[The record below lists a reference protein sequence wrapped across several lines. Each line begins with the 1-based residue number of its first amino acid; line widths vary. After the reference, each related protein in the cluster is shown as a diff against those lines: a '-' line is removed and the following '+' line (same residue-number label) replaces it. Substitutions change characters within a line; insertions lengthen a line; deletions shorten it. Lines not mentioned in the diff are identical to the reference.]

1 MSTHPPTRPRRE
13 DLAETTGNSMRIT
26 IDASTL
32 AHPQRTGIGRC
43 LESILPRLAE
53 LAAAK
58 GDTITLL
65 AGKPLVNDTALGL
78 VAKGRLDARTV
89 NVPSLYAW
97 QQAGMAWQIKEAGAD
112 VHYAPDGLLP
122 LGFAGK
128 SVGVVNDVLY
138 KRHPET
144 LARHIRLVF
153 ALRQRASLA
162 RLTIPL
168 TLSAFTRR
176 ELLRIHG
183 PLAARTRPTNLCAV
197 DHGRFRPLSPDDAP
211 ALAALRARYGLAGDY
226 LLCVGN
232 LMPHKNLGLAL
243 RALARLHRKKNG
255 DAPKLVV
262 IGHGDAAAVGAL
274 VPPDIPKDRVV
285 CPGYLPDEEVAL
297 AYRGAAA
304 FIFPSRYEGFG
315 LPVLEAMASGVPV
328 AYADAASLPEAAG
341 IAGLAFPA
349 DDEAALADILSRL
362 LADTALRE
370 RQITLGL
377 DRAGE
382 FSWEACAEA
391 VYAALH
397 EASGL
402 APLRL
407 PKVTVVTPSFNQA
420 AFLPETLESVAAQKG
435 VDVEHIVL
443 DGGSTDET
451 PEILRQWSDK
461 LAFWRSAPDGGQTAA
476 LAEGFA
482 LATGEV
488 MGWLNSDDRLF
499 ADDVLA
505 AVAEAFAR
513 HPEAVMVTGDTL
525 LTDPAGK
532 PVMIDMVLAPSHR
545 QMRYAMAVPQQ
556 STFFRRQAY
565 LDAGGM
571 DGRFTYCMDYDLFE
585 RISRQGK
592 IVRIPRVVATFRLHP
607 SAKTATWHDVFKRD
621 LYACQHRHGS
631 GAWHEVMIKL
641 VTMETRLGSIA
652 AQLGALLKGR
662 KLPTQIN
669 ARLEPLR
676 ALARKKHGLS
686 G

>member
-1 MSTHPPTRPRRE
+1 MSTHPPPRPRRE
-13 DLAETTGNSMRIT
+13 DLAETTGHPMRIT

-65 AGKPLVNDTALGL
+65 AGKPLVSATALGL
-78 VAKGRLDARTV
+78 VAKGLLGARTV

-112 VHYAPDGLLP
+112 AHYAPDGLLP
-122 LGFAGK
+122 LGFTGK

-138 KRHPET
+138 KRQPQT
-144 LARHIRLVF
+144 LAWHIRLVF

-168 TLSAFTRR
+168 CLSAFTRR
-176 ELLRIHG
+176 ELLRLYG
-183 PLAARTRPTNLCAV
+183 AMAARTRPTDLCAV
-197 DHGRFRPLSPDDAP
+197 DHGRFRPLVPEDAP
-211 ALAALRARYGLAGDY
+211 ALAAFRAKNKLPGDY

-232 LMPHKNLGLAL
+232 LMPHKNLGVAL
-243 RALARLHRKKNG
+243 RALARLYRQNTG

-262 IGHGDAAAVGAL
+262 IGHGDAAAVRALRPAGA
-274 VPPDIPKDRVV
+274 PADSVV
-285 CPGYLPDEEVAL
+285 CPGYLPDAEVAL

-304 FIFPSRYEGFG
+304 FVFPSRYEGFG
-315 LPVLEAMASGVPV
+315 LPILEAMARGVPV

-341 IAGLAFPA
+341 IAGLPFAA
-349 DDEAALADILSRL
+349 DDDAALADILARL
-362 LADTALRE
+362 LADAALRD
-370 RQITLGL
+370 RQIALGL
-377 DRAGE
+377 ARAAA
-382 FSWEACAEA
+382 FSWETCADT

-402 APLRL
+402 PPLRL

-420 AFLPETLESVAAQKG
+420 AFLPQTLESVAGQKG
-435 VDVEHIVL
+435 VAVEHLVL
-443 DGGSTDET
+443 DGGSTDAT
-451 PEILRQWSDK
+451 PDILRAWDGR
-461 LAFWRSAPDGGQTAA
+461 LAYWRSAPDGGQTAA

-488 MGWLNSDDRLF
+488 MGWLNSDDCLF

-545 QMRYAMAVPQQ
+545 QMRYVMAVPQQ
-556 STFFRRQAY
+556 STFFRREAY
-565 LDAGGM
+565 EAAGGM

-621 LYACQHRHGS
+621 LHACQHRHGA
-631 GAWHEVMIKL
+631 GPWHELLIKL

-652 AQLGALLKGR
+652 AQLGARIKGR
-662 KLPTQIN
+662 KLPTQVN
-669 ARLEPLR
+669 ARLEPMR
-676 ALARKKHGLS
+676 ASARKKHGLS